1 MDRIAPPLIRS
12 PRVRVRVI
20 YAYEKSYS
28 RERFF
33 FCCALRN
40 VNPGSFNMQVY
51 NIEWEPK
58 NMTKGFVDV
67 KGSWLLVYLPLLIE
81 LMEEYYC
88 ERSKNLDKLTRL
100 VTNIKAHGHEHF
112 VPLLSEIRMNCLII
126 ISTTS
131 WLPTNNVIE
140 SKCSCSTL
148 RIYSHFSN
156 QLINVRFFSSCQ

>member
-1 MDRIAPPLIRS
+1 MRLEKIIVGSAS
-12 PRVRVRVI
+12 PFAALYVTWIGGASICKYRT
-20 YAYEKSYS
+20 SS
-28 RERFF
+28 R
-33 FCCALRN
+33 N
-40 VNPGSFNMQVY
+40 QKY
-51 NIEWEPK
+51 D
-58 NMTKGFVDV
+58 KGFVDV
-67 KGSWLLVYLPLLIE
+67 KGSWVLVYLVPLPLLIE

>member
-1 MDRIAPPLIRS
+1 MRFVPLRVNDGMDRIAPPLIRS

-100 VTNIKAHGHEHF
+100 VTNIKAHGWAFCASSFWNKNELF
-112 VPLLSEIRMNCLII
+112 DNNFNSIM
-126 ISTTS
+126 TS
-131 WLPTNNVIE
+131 
-140 SKCSCSTL
+140 
-148 RIYSHFSN
+148 H
-156 QLINVRFFSSCQ
+156 